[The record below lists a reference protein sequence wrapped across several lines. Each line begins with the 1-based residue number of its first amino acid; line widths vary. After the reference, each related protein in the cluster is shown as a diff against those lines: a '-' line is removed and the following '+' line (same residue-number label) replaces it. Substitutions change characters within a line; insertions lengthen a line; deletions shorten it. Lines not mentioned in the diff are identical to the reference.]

1 MTSLEEE
8 FKNLLGNRY
17 HIYTHVEPY
26 EGPSIRESNKDENF
40 DDLFEHIPNDFS
52 NNESVK
58 RVKDIVNIDTKDF
71 VSDITLNLNRLPK
84 QSLPIDIE
92 LKENVNDL
100 LEKVDKIIEYLQFL
114 HKQIDE
120 KISKAIDERSNK
132 R

>member
-17 HIYTHVEPY
+17 HMYTHIETY
-26 EGPSIRESNKDENF
+26 EGPSIRESNKYENF

-58 RVKDIVNIDTKDF
+58 RVKENVIIDTKDF

-100 LEKVDKIIEYLQFL
+100 LEKVDKIIEYLLFL

-120 KISKAIDERSNK
+120 KISKAIEERSNK

>member
-17 HIYTHVEPY
+17 HMYTHIEIY
-26 EGPSIRESNKDENF
+26 EGPFIRESNKYENF
-40 DDLFEHIPNDFS
+40 DDLFEHIPNGFS

-58 RVKDIVNIDTKDF
+58 RVKENVIIDTKDF

-100 LEKVDKIIEYLQFL
+100 LEKVDKIIEYLLFL

-120 KISKAIDERSNK
+120 KISKAIDELSNK

>member
-1 MTSLEEE
+1 
-8 FKNLLGNRY
+8 LGNRY
-17 HIYTHVEPY
+17 HIDTHVKPY
-26 EGPSIRESNKDENF
+26 EGPSIGESNKDENF

-84 QSLPIDIE
+84 QSLLIDIE
-92 LKENVNDL
+92 LKENVYDL

>member
-17 HIYTHVEPY
+17 HMYTHIETY
-26 EGPSIRESNKDENF
+26 EGPSIRESNKYENF

-58 RVKDIVNIDTKDF
+58 RVKENVIIDTKDF

-92 LKENVNDL
+92 LKQNVNDL
-100 LEKVDKIIEYLQFL
+100 LEKVDKIIEYLLFL

>member
-1 MTSLEEE
+1 M
-8 FKNLLGNRY
+8 
-17 HIYTHVEPY
+17 
-26 EGPSIRESNKDENF
+26 
-40 DDLFEHIPNDFS
+40 DFS

-58 RVKDIVNIDTKDF
+58 RVKDNVNIDTKDF

>member
-17 HIYTHVEPY
+17 HMYTHIETY
-26 EGPSIRESNKDENF
+26 EGPSIRESNKYENF
-40 DDLFEHIPNDFS
+40 DDLFEHIPNGFS

-58 RVKDIVNIDTKDF
+58 RVKENVIIDTKDF

-92 LKENVNDL
+92 LKQNVNDL
-100 LEKVDKIIEYLQFL
+100 LEKVDKIIEYLLFL

>member
-17 HIYTHVEPY
+17 HMYTHIETY
-26 EGPSIRESNKDENF
+26 EGPSIRESNKYENF
-40 DDLFEHIPNDFS
+40 DDLFEHIPNGFS

-58 RVKDIVNIDTKDF
+58 RVKENVIIDTKDF

-100 LEKVDKIIEYLQFL
+100 LEKVDKIIEYLLFL

>member
-17 HIYTHVEPY
+17 HVEPY
-26 EGPSIRESNKDENF
+26 EGPSIGGSNKGENF

-58 RVKDIVNIDTKDF
+58 RAKDIVNIDTKDF

-92 LKENVNDL
+92 LKEKVNDL

-120 KISKAIDERSNK
+120 KISKEIDERSNK

>member
-17 HIYTHVEPY
+17 HVEPY
-26 EGPSIRESNKDENF
+26 EGPSIRESNKGENF
-40 DDLFEHIPNDFS
+40 DDLFEHISNDFS

-58 RVKDIVNIDTKDF
+58 RDKDIVNIDTKDF

-92 LKENVNDL
+92 LKEKVNDL

-120 KISKAIDERSNK
+120 KISKEIDERSNK

>member
-1 MTSLEEE
+1 MGLKE
-8 FKNLLGNRY
+8 
-17 HIYTHVEPY
+17 
-26 EGPSIRESNKDENF
+26 DENF

-58 RVKDIVNIDTKDF
+58 RVKENVIIDTKDF

-100 LEKVDKIIEYLQFL
+100 LEKVDKIIEYLLFL

-120 KISKAIDERSNK
+120 KISKAIDELSNK

>member
-26 EGPSIRESNKDENF
+26 EGPPIRELNKDENF

-58 RVKDIVNIDTKDF
+58 RIK
-71 VSDITLNLNRLPK
+71 DITLNLNRLPK
-84 QSLPIDIE
+84 QSLLPIDNE

-114 HKQIDE
+114 HKQIDK
-120 KISKAIDERSNK
+120 KIDKAIDERSNK
-132 R
+132 K

>member
-17 HIYTHVEPY
+17 HVEPY
-26 EGPSIRESNKDENF
+26 GGPSVRESNKGENF

-58 RVKDIVNIDTKDF
+58 RVKDIANIDTKDF

-84 QSLPIDIE
+84 QSLPIDSE